1 MSADSHESSR
11 IRSLGCAPVLT
22 RGRTRFR
29 CALAVIAIV
38 IGCAGFCLS
47 ACTKLDDLSAPSCT
61 YAVAP
66 PSASFDAAGGAG
78 TLAVKTGRACT
89 WAVEKNVAW
98 VTLTSGQSG
107 TGDGTVAYTVGSN
120 PAQTD
125 RSASVSVA
133 GHPVTLSQAG
143 AAAPPPPPPP
153 APPAPPPPS
162 PPPPAPPPP
171 PPPPVPPPCTY
182 TVVPIAASFGSAAGS
197 GTVRVTAGAGCGWT
211 TTSNASWIT
220 VTSGASGTASGTV
233 DYTVAANTG
242 TGARTGTLTVAGQTV
257 TVSQAGS
264 TPPPPPC
271 TYAIDPTSSSF
282 TSIGGAATATVT
294 TASGCTWTATSNVSW
309 LRITSG
315 SAGTGAGTVAYA
327 VDPNFA
333 VSNRTGTLTVAGQ
346 TVTVSEAG
354 LLP

>member
-11 IRSLGCAPVLT
+11 IRSLGCAPVLV

-29 CALAVIAIV
+29 RALAVIAIV
-38 IGCAGFCLS
+38 IGCAGLCLS

-78 TLAVKTGRACT
+78 TLAVKTGSACT
-89 WAVEKNVAW
+89 WAVENNVAW

-143 AAAPPPPPPP
+143 AAAPPPPPP
-153 APPAPPPPS
+153 
-162 PPPPAPPPP
+162 
-171 PPPPVPPPCTY
+171 VPPPCTY
-182 TVVPIAASFGSAAGS
+182 TVVPTAASFGSAAGS

-242 TGARTGTLTVAGQTV
+242 TAARTGTLTVAGQTV
-257 TVSQAGS
+257 TLSQAGFA
-264 TPPPPPC
+264 PPPPPC

-294 TASGCTWTATSNVSW
+294 TASGCAWTATSNASW
-309 LRITSG
+309 IRITSG